1 MAAGYRMA
9 ADIRLPSGY
18 PAGKT
23 GGQLKMKKKERMSLK
38 EKTQLK
44 WGYFFIAPAIIGLVC
59 FNFGPMLFSMW
70 LSFTKWDVI
79 TPQAVS
85 YTHLDVYKR
94 QLSGAILKAIFSSDL
109 SMEILN
115 SQCYNN

>member
-1 MAAGYRMA
+1 MA

-23 GGQLKMKKKERMSLK
+23 GGQLKMKKKKRMSLK

-59 FNFGPMLFSMW
+59 FNFGPHAVQYVAQLYKMGCDHTSGIHRHKKLCK
-70 LSFTKWDVI
+70 SF
-79 TPQAVS
+79 
-85 YTHLDVYKR
+85 
-94 QLSGAILKAIFSSDL
+94 
-109 SMEILN
+109 
-115 SQCYNN
+115 